1 MPRPAP
7 VLNGGWRVEVIQV
20 VDLATPS
27 HAKPEEATRYPA
39 ELTPQ
44 VSSKHPITGSR
55 LFSRSLV
62 DCRLVPIAERP
73 AEHMAADHRRLWS
86 SRCPIGDRSTIRL
99 RDSSES
105 MFGWISPPI
114 RARATS
120 KAIPAPSA
128 PPSPAARAGPGR
140 ARPRGRTTALD
151 SSWSPRFV
159 RSWRSSCPPSAIL
172 ARPGLRAHASTP
184 PTRGTLA
191 ARSGW
196 ATPDAQWPPKSSPV
210 RSTP

>member
-62 DCRLVPIAERP
+62 DCRLVPIAER
-73 AEHMAADHRRLWS
+73 HTGAAGATLSWHKPGS
-86 SRCPIGDRSTIRL
+86 GRSIAGSVYGHAWRL
-99 RDSSES
+99 R
-105 MFGWISPPI
+105 
-114 RARATS
+114 
-120 KAIPAPSA
+120 
-128 PPSPAARAGPGR
+128 
-140 ARPRGRTTALD
+140 RPDTNTVLVV
-151 SSWSPRFV
+151 P
-159 RSWRSSCPPSAIL
+159 
-172 ARPGLRAHASTP
+172 
-184 PTRGTLA
+184 
-191 ARSGW
+191 
-196 ATPDAQWPPKSSPV
+196 
-210 RSTP
+210 

>member
-62 DCRLVPIAERP
+62 DCRLVPIAEGRP
-73 AEHMAADHRRLWS
+73 GRGRPVADNHQ
-86 SRCPIGDRSTIRL
+86 DRT
-99 RDSSES
+99 D
-105 MFGWISPPI
+105 
-114 RARATS
+114 
-120 KAIPAPSA
+120 
-128 PPSPAARAGPGR
+128 PSPAS
-140 ARPRGRTTALD
+140 ARPL
-151 SSWSPRFV
+151 
-159 RSWRSSCPPSAIL
+159 
-172 ARPGLRAHASTP
+172 HAS
-184 PTRGTLA
+184 
-191 ARSGW
+191 
-196 ATPDAQWPPKSSPV
+196 
-210 RSTP
+210 

>member
-27 HAKPEEATRYPA
+27 HATPEEATRYPA

-86 SRCPIGDRSTIRL
+86 SRCPIGN
-99 RDSSES
+99 
-105 MFGWISPPI
+105 
-114 RARATS
+114 
-120 KAIPAPSA
+120 
-128 PPSPAARAGPGR
+128 
-140 ARPRGRTTALD
+140 
-151 SSWSPRFV
+151 
-159 RSWRSSCPPSAIL
+159 
-172 ARPGLRAHASTP
+172 
-184 PTRGTLA
+184 
-191 ARSGW
+191 
-196 ATPDAQWPPKSSPV
+196 
-210 RSTP
+210 